1 MSDALIEESVNS
13 ISTVDSPVSMFA
25 LIASQ
30 YSYWWSWMI
39 NLTGSYAN
47 TGFYLESG
55 SVCQRRP
62 TPVTVWKGMN
72 WSSSWWNTQPRIG
85 ICKLLCFVQSSS
97 STTKSD
103 AYCGRAPN
111 VGHAHPDPMRN
122 MPDSSARSRVIM
134 LWANRSSSTEYR
146 TSPLSR
152 FRKSQKHF

>member
-62 TPVTVWKGMN
+62 THPLPSGKG
-72 WSSSWWNTQPRIG
+72 WIDSVHGGTQPRIG